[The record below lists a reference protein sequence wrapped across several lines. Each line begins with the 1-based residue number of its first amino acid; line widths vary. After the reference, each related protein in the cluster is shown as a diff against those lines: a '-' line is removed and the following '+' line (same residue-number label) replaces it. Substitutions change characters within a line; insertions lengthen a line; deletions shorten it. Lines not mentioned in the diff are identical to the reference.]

1 MIRRIL
7 VNLLLAELVYI
18 GFGYCYGFTDAAIQ
32 WHENNALKHTI
43 EVMTIR
49 HRSLIH
55 RIKVEGLWKRLD
67 MNNALYLQ

>member
-7 VNLLLAELVYI
+7 LNLLLAEAAYVGLL
-18 GFGYCYGFTDAAIQ
+18 YCMNFTDAATQ
-32 WHENNALKHTI
+32 WYENNRLKHAI
-43 EVMTIR
+43 EVMEIR

-67 MNNALYLQ
+67 MPNALYLH

>member
-7 VNLLLAELVYI
+7 LNLLLAEAVYA
-18 GFGYCYGFTDAAIQ
+18 GFGYCLGFTESALQ
-32 WHENNALKHTI
+32 WYENNHLKRTI
-43 EVMTIR
+43 EVMEIR
-49 HRSLIH
+49 HRSLLN

>member
-7 VNLLLAELVYI
+7 LNILLAEAVYV
-18 GFGYCYGFTDAAIQ
+18 GFGYCVGFTDAATQ
-32 WHENNALKHTI
+32 WYDNNRLKHQVITM
-43 EVMTIR
+43 EIR
-49 HRSLIH
+49 HRSLLN